1 VAHFR
6 GWLPPAVQQQII
18 DTLSLDRHDDRARIL
33 AVAQEAI
40 QRHEREEE
48 QATVQVLLDRVG
60 HGGLAVLGQQ
70 DTLTAV
76 NTARVQK
83 LVLQED
89 FRSDGWCCTHC
100 HYIGDGP
107 TPSQCPVC
115 GGQTT
120 ATELGEG
127 MVQAVLQTDG
137 VVQVIVPDERLAAYD
152 GVGALL
158 RYRIS

>member
-1 VAHFR
+1 MAQFR

-33 AVAQEAI
+33 AVAQDAI
-40 QRHEREEE
+40 QRHEREAE
-48 QATVQVLLDRVG
+48 QATVQVLLDRAG
-60 HGGLAVLGQQ
+60 HGGLAVLGQH

-83 LVLQED
+83 LVLQKD
-89 FRSDGWCCTHC
+89 FRRDGWGCTHC
-100 HYIGDGP
+100 HYIGAGS
-107 TPSQCPVC
+107 TPSPCPVC

-127 MVQAVLQTDG
+127 MVQAVLQTEG
-137 VVQVIVPDERLAAYD
+137 EVEMIVPDARLAAYD